1 MQDIGETINK
11 KYMADKSQNEPENTV
26 IDTAIVNISPIEPIF
41 DRKKLLEM
49 SASCID
55 EIYNRVDGDRF
66 RVREGDKERIAYLK
80 LLKDY
85 ISLHT
90 SLLEASGA
98 PKFDGVPKVF
108 VPRELTP
115 EEIEENRLIT
125 EARDKQTRNLMRS
138 LAGLPELE

>member
-98 PKFDGVPKVF
+98 PKFDGVPKVW
-108 VPRELTP
+108 VDKRTP
-115 EEIEENRLIT
+115 EEKEEDRLLF
-125 EARDKQTRNLMRS
+125 EASEKKYRQSIRDCLYGT
-138 LAGLPELE
+138 